1 MQAPRRGPWA
11 FSGFFGY
18 GPRRFEEAAGTAR
31 LTVAFPACD
40 RIPGIAQTMAAPVAP
55 QNRLGRAEGAPL
67 PHLIPAGGEVLAGHS
82 KWANIKHRKAR
93 QDSKRSKIW
102 SKCSRAIIVAA
113 KHGGG
118 DPDQNLTLRYAI
130 DEAKAANMPKDTIA
144 KAIEKG
150 AGGSDG
156 DNYEEVVYEGYGPA
170 GVAVYIETLT
180 DNKNRTVPE
189 LRKMFEKCGGNLASA
204 GSVAFTF
211 ERKGELFV
219 DRERVEEERLM
230 EVVIEA
236 GAEDVEDADGA
247 WRITTAVEDF
257 QAVRAAL
264 EAADLAPD
272 AAGLPMLPLNVVEL
286 DDEQAEKTERFL
298 DDLDDHDDVQKVY
311 ANGQRANAEAAE

>member
-1 MQAPRRGPWA
+1 M
-11 FSGFFGY
+11 
-18 GPRRFEEAAGTAR
+18 
-31 LTVAFPACD
+31 
-40 RIPGIAQTMAAPVAP
+40 
-55 QNRLGRAEGAPL
+55 
-67 PHLIPAGGEVLAGHS
+67 AGHS

-118 DPDQNLTLRYAI
+118 DPDQNLSLRYAV

-170 GVAVYIETLT
+170 GVAVYVETLT

-211 ERKGELFV
+211 ERKGELFLDRAKV
-219 DRERVEEERLM
+219 DEEKLM
-230 EVVIEA
+230 ELALEA
-236 GAEDVEDADGA
+236 GAEDVEDAEGA

-257 QAVRAAL
+257 QAVRSAL
-264 EAADLAPD
+264 EE
-272 AAGLPMLPLNVVEL
+272 AGLKADEAAIPMLPLNTVEL
-286 DDEQAEKTERFL
+286 DAEQAEKVERFL
-298 DDLDDHDDVQKVY
+298 EELDDHDDVQKVY
-311 ANGQRANAEAAE
+311 ANNA